1 MFPTVVKVLEYVEE
15 EDRDDTNRRHAC
27 RLLVY
32 FQSFD
37 FVFYLQLMS
46 TILII
51 TNTLSLALQRK
62 NQDIVNAINCVN
74 STKASLND
82 LRRNG
87 WESVLHE
94 AYVFC
99 DKHDISKLEMEDQY
113 VNPKKPRQKTGITN
127 RHHYEVDCFND
138 VIDWLLQELDNRF
151 NEKNSELLVCS
162 AALSPN
168 ESFHDFNLEHL
179 MSLAKLYQ

>member
-1 MFPTVVKVLEYVEE
+1 M
-15 EDRDDTNRRHAC
+15 
-27 RLLVY
+27 
-32 FQSFD
+32 
-37 FVFYLQLMS
+37 
-46 TILII
+46 
-51 TNTLSLALQRK
+51 
-62 NQDIVNAINCVN
+62 N

-87 WESVLHE
+87 CESALHE

-99 DKHDISKLEMEDQY
+99 DKQDISKLEMEYQY
-113 VNPKKPRQKTGITN
+113 VNPKKPRKNTSITN
-127 RHHYEVDCFND
+127 RHHYEIDCFND
-138 VIDWLLQELDNRF
+138 AFDWLLQELDNRF
-151 NEKNSELLVCS
+151 NEKNSDLLVCP